1 MTENNQRP
9 EAAEDI
15 RRFVDPTG
23 YRNTLNQA
31 KSHLIDQ
38 VNATFVDIDL
48 LTENPHMTA
57 TERLNSIAALE
68 RRATDLNWRIEEVGR
83 RIKKFDETQARAAGK
98 TP

>member
-1 MTENNQRP
+1 MTGNNQRP

-38 VNATFVDIDL
+38 VNAIFVDIDL
-48 LTENPHMTA
+48 ITENPHMTA
-57 TERLNSIAALE
+57 TERLDSIAALE
-68 RRATDLNWRIEEVGR
+68 RRCRDLNWRIEEVAR
-83 RIKKFDETQARAAGK
+83 RIKRFDGVQAEAAGK
-98 TP
+98 TS